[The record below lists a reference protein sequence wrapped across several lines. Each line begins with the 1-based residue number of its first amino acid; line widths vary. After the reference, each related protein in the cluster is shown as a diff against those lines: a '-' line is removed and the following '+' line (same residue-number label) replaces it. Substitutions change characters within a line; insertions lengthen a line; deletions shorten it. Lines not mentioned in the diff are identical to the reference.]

1 MDSYVKICYTKIGG
15 IDSDK
20 VSITSL
26 RGFFGNYFINIPEFH
41 HHSESSYHYPMIQ
54 YKKIGKELIIMG
66 ISKYAEVVFEKLST
80 INKIVINNKEI
91 TVNNIQIEI
100 TKNKVKLLENT
111 NYQFLTPWLALN
123 EENYKIYLKLASKE
137 QKLFLERILVGNIL
151 SMLKG
156 LGIRI
161 DFKIE
166 AKISKISSK
175 TILAHSNKFVGF
187 YSNWN
192 SNILI
197 PKYCGLGKSVSKGY
211 GTIIKKDN

>member
-1 MDSYVKICYTKIGG
+1 MDSYVKICYTRIGV
-15 IDSDK
+15 IESDK

-41 HHSESSYHYPMIQ
+41 HHSESSYHYPMVQ

-66 ISKYAEVVFEKLST
+66 FSKYAEVVFEKLST
-80 INKIVINNKEI
+80 IEKIIIKNKEI
-91 TVNNIQIEI
+91 KVNNIQIDI
-100 TKNKVKLLENT
+100 TKNSIKLENT
-111 NYQFLTPWLALN
+111 NYQFITPWLALN
-123 EENYKIYLKLASKE
+123 EENYKKYLKLASKE
-137 QKLFLERILVGNIL
+137 RKFFLERILIGNIL

-166 AKISKISSK
+166 VKISKIYSK
-175 TILAHSNKFVGF
+175 TIKVHYNKFVGF
-187 YSNWN
+187 YCDWN
-192 SNILI
+192 TNILI

-211 GTIIKKDN
+211 GTVIKKC

>member
-1 MDSYVKICYTKIGG
+1 MDSSVTICYTRIG
-15 IDSDK
+15 IDDADK
-20 VSITSL
+20 ISITSL

-41 HHSESSYHYPMIQ
+41 HHSEFSYHYPMIQ

-80 INKIVINNKEI
+80 IDKIVVSNKEI
-91 TVNNIQIEI
+91 PINNIQTEL
-100 TKNKVKLLENT
+100 TKNEIKLLEDT
-111 NYQFLTPWLALN
+111 NYRFMTPWIALN
-123 EENYKIYLKLASKE
+123 EKNYKLYLNLAPKE
-137 QKLFLERILVGNIL
+137 RKSFLGRILLGNIL

-166 AKISKISSK
+166 VKISKLSLK
-175 TILAHSNKFVGF
+175 TIQVHYNKFVGF
-187 YSNWN
+187 YCDWN

-211 GTIIKKDN
+211 GTIIKNDN

>member
-1 MDSYVKICYTKIGG
+1 MDSYVSICYSRIGG

-20 VSITSL
+20 ISITSL

-66 ISKYAEVVFEKLST
+66 ISKYAEIVFEKLST
-80 INKIVINNKEI
+80 IEKIVINNKEI

-100 TKNKVKLLENT
+100 SKNEIKLLENT
-111 NYQFLTPWLALN
+111 NYQFITPWLALN
-123 EENYKIYLKLASKE
+123 EENYKKYLKLASKE
-137 QKLFLERILVGNIL
+137 RKSFLERILVGNIL

-166 AKISKISSK
+166 VKISKIISK
-175 TILAHSNKFVGF
+175 TTQVHYNKFAGF
-187 YSNWN
+187 YCDWN

-211 GTIIKKDN
+211 GTVIKNDS